1 MLGYRTNINRN
12 IVDFKNDAVLK
23 ISHYPFHP
31 VFNHFNENELRQIVI
46 FYNSPAGMAWLEKR
60 PGLRT
65 EGEQI
70 GLEWGQLLM
79 RRVLKRF
86 EEQTGE
92 KF

>member
-1 MLGYRTNINRN
+1 
-12 IVDFKNDAVLK
+12 
-23 ISHYPFHP
+23 
-31 VFNHFNENELRQIVI
+31 
-46 FYNSPAGMAWLEKR
+46 MAWLENR

>member
-1 MLGYRTNINRN
+1 MM
-12 IVDFKNDAVLK
+12 
-23 ISHYPFHP
+23 
-31 VFNHFNENELRQIVI
+31 E
-46 FYNSPAGMAWLEKR
+46 
-60 PGLRT
+60 T

-79 RRVLKRF
+79 QRVLKRF